1 MTLVAAVVIA
11 GALLAVWA
19 GIAKLVTPHA
29 AVRAMR
35 AARLAS
41 SPSAV
46 RAVAACEVV
55 VGVLVLATTSWVPRV
70 LLAVVFAALLAFA
83 ARSVRAGSEAPCGC
97 FGVGARPV
105 GPRHVVVDASIAAC
119 AAGSLLPLGYPT
131 GSVGSGGALVGAL
144 VIVVGCCTA
153 ALVAAF
159 LARDPTRS
167 V

>member
-1 MTLVAAVVIA
+1 VTLVAAVVIA

-105 GPRHVVVDASIAAC
+105 GPRHVVVDASIA
-119 AAGSLLPLGYPT
+119 GSLLPLGYPT
-131 GSVGSGGALVGAL
+131 GSVGGGGALVGAL
-144 VIVVGCCTA
+144 VIVVGCSTA
-153 ALVAAF
+153 ALVAAL